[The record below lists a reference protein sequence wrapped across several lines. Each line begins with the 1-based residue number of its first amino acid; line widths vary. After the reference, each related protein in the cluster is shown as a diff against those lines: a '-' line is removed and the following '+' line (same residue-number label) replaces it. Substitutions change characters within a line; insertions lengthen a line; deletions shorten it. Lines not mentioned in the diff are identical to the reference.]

1 MIRLG
6 DELVHRSSASVMSI
20 LNTDQQL
27 YSCNT
32 WLKSPGLSNFRCL
45 RLNANIALRSQS
57 ISSWPE
63 QGITP
68 GLFCT
73 RVDARNT
80 WLGMV
85 SCNATQPAE
94 YDRRRMLL
102 LEDPTKWDGF
112 CPLGVSEQDAA
123 GHAYR
128 VPQKASLMFCG
139 VTMLDTQFVDMAC
152 VIILA

>member
-1 MIRLG
+1 
-6 DELVHRSSASVMSI
+6 
-20 LNTDQQL
+20 
-27 YSCNT
+27 
-32 WLKSPGLSNFRCL
+32 
-45 RLNANIALRSQS
+45 
-57 ISSWPE
+57 
-63 QGITP
+63 
-68 GLFCT
+68 
-73 RVDARNT
+73 
-80 WLGMV
+80 MV

-102 LEDPTKWDGF
+102 PEDPTKWDGL

-139 VTMLDTQFVDMAC
+139 VTMRDTQFVDMAC